1 MKQRRMSLRRPKII
15 NVIILLLF
23 CAIILKVLAIGF
35 SKKVDGIDIKK
46 FADNRNTQEDVLYAK
61 RGTIYDKNG
70 EVLAQTVNSYTLIA
84 YLSEKR
90 SENEKKPQHVV
101 DKEYT
106 AQVLSEHL
114 NTDKESILKQLNK
127 DKYQVEFGSAGR
139 NLSELKKTEIENLEL
154 PGIDFI
160 VGTKRYYKMGAFASY
175 IVGYAKTDE
184 LGNTK
189 GEMGIEES
197 FNNKLEGT
205 NGKKI
210 YQKDLYGY
218 QIPNTPSITEDPVDG
233 ENVYLTIDNNIQ
245 IIVEKAV
252 KSLTSQR
259 KTDWMTFSV
268 MDANTGAIVASA
280 SNPTFNPN
288 ELDTIKSYLNPL
300 VAFQYEPGSTMKT
313 YSFLAALEEGI
324 YDGNKTYES
333 GKIEVAD
340 ATIRDFNNKGWGV
353 ITYDTG
359 YAYSSNVAATNLGL
373 ELGVGKLKTFYQK
386 AGFGQKTGIE
396 LPGEQ
401 PGKIAFTYKTE
412 LANASF
418 GQGITTTP
426 IQNLQAM
433 TIFTNN
439 GTMIKPYLIDHITDN
454 EGKVIYKG
462 KRTVVRDVASS
473 KNIKYMTNLMH
484 KVVYEGLTNYWQPNN
499 VTLIGKTGTAQI
511 ANPKGGGY
519 LHGEYD
525 YIKSFAGIFP
535 EESPKYIIY
544 VSVKQMVGSTKD
556 LSNCVKTAVEEI
568 ANYANINY
576 KGEQQQIDTKV
587 ITLRN
592 YINRKVEDTK
602 NSLEEQGLNVITI
615 GQGDTVINQNPL
627 KNVKVIKGE
636 KVFLLTNQKP
646 YIMPNVYDWSSADI
660 LAFCKLIGLEYEIEG
675 YGKVKSTSIPEG
687 QEINLNEKIVINLSK
702 D

>member
-1 MKQRRMSLRRPKII
+1 MKKRRITLRRPGII

-23 CAIILKVLAIGF
+23 CGIILKTIYIGI

-46 FADNRNTQEDVLYAK
+46 FADNRNTQEDILYAK

-70 EVLAQTVNSYTLIA
+70 EILAQSVNSYTLIA
-84 YLSEKR
+84 YLDPKR

-106 AQVLSEHL
+106 AEVLAEHL

-154 PGIDFI
+154 PGIDFT
-160 VGTKRYYKMGAFASY
+160 VSTKRYYKMGAFASY

-184 LGNTK
+184 KGNIK
-189 GEMGIEES
+189 GELGIEES
-197 FNNKLEGT
+197 YNNKLEGT

-218 QIPNTPSITEDPVDG
+218 QIPNTPSITEDPIDG
-233 ENVYLTIDNNIQ
+233 QNVYLTIDNNIQ

-252 KSLTSQR
+252 KKLTSER
-259 KTDWMTFSV
+259 DIEWVTFSV
-268 MDANTGAIVASA
+268 MDAKTGAIVASA
-280 SNPTFNPN
+280 SSPTFNPN
-288 ELDTIKSYLNPL
+288 DTNTIKSYLNPL
-300 VAFQYEPGSTMKT
+300 VAYQYEPGSTMKIF
-313 YSFLAALEEGI
+313 SFLAAMENGS
-324 YDGNKTYES
+324 YDGSKMYES
-333 GKIEVAD
+333 GHIEVAD
-340 ATIRDFNNKGWGV
+340 VRINDFNNKGWGT
-353 ITYDTG
+353 ISFDRG
-359 YAYSSNVAATNLGL
+359 FAYSSNVAATMLGMD
-373 ELGVGKLKTFYQK
+373 LGVSKLKTFYQK

-401 PGKIAFTYKTE
+401 NGKINFTYKSE

-426 IQNLQAM
+426 IQTLQAL
-433 TIFTNN
+433 TILTNN

-454 EGKVIYKG
+454 EGNTIYTG
-462 KRTVVRDVASS
+462 KRTVVRDVASD
-473 KNIKYMTNLMH
+473 KNIKYMQGLMH
-484 KVVYEGLTNYWQPNN
+484 NVVYEGLTNVWIPNN

-511 ANPKGGGY
+511 ASPKGGY

-535 EESPKYIIY
+535 EDDPKYILY
-544 VSVKQMVGSTKD
+544 VSVKKMHGTTKD
-556 LSNCVKTAVEEI
+556 LAGCVTTVVEEI

-576 KGEQQQIDTKV
+576 KKEDEKVTTKQINLDS
-587 ITLRN
+587 
-592 YINRKVEDTK
+592 YINQNVEDTK
-602 NSLEEQGLNVITI
+602 TKLENLGLKVIVI
-615 GQGDTVINQNPL
+615 GQGNKIVNQNPL
-627 KNVKVIKGE
+627 RNQTVIKGE
-636 KVFLLTNQKP
+636 TVFLVTNKKP
-646 YIMPNVYDWSSADI
+646 YIMPNMNKWSSADAI
-660 LAFCKLIGLEYEIEG
+660 MFAKLIGINYEVNG
-675 YGKVKSTSIPEG
+675 YGKVASTSISEG
-687 QEINLNEKIVINLSK
+687 SEINLDDTLVINLEK
-702 D
+702 

>member
-1 MKQRRMSLRRPKII
+1 MKKRRITLRRPGII

-23 CAIILKVLAIGF
+23 CGIILKTIYIGI

-46 FADNRNTQEDVLYAK
+46 FADNRNTQEDILYAK

-70 EVLAQTVNSYTLIA
+70 EILAQSVNSYTLIA
-84 YLSEKR
+84 YLDPKR

-106 AQVLSEHL
+106 AEVLAEHL

-154 PGIDFI
+154 PGIDFT
-160 VGTKRYYKMGAFASY
+160 VSTKRYYKMGAFASY

-184 LGNTK
+184 KGNIK
-189 GEMGIEES
+189 GELGIEES
-197 FNNKLEGT
+197 YNNKLEGT

-218 QIPNTPSITEDPVDG
+218 QIPNTPSITEDPIDG
-233 ENVYLTIDNNIQ
+233 QNVYLTIDNNIQ

-252 KSLTSQR
+252 KKLTSER
-259 KTDWMTFSV
+259 DIEWVTFSV
-268 MDANTGAIVASA
+268 MDAKTGAIVASA
-280 SNPTFNPN
+280 SSPTFNPN
-288 ELDTIKSYLNPL
+288 DTNTIKSYLNPL
-300 VAFQYEPGSTMKT
+300 VAYQYEPGSTMKIF
-313 YSFLAALEEGI
+313 SFLAAMENGS
-324 YDGNKTYES
+324 YDGSKMYES
-333 GKIEVAD
+333 GHIEVAD
-340 ATIRDFNNKGWGV
+340 VRINDFNNKGWGT
-353 ITYDTG
+353 ISFDRG
-359 YAYSSNVAATNLGL
+359 FAYSSNVAATMLGMD
-373 ELGVGKLKTFYQK
+373 LGVSKLKTFYQK

-401 PGKIAFTYKTE
+401 NGKINFTYKSE

-426 IQNLQAM
+426 IQTLQAL
-433 TIFTNN
+433 TILTNN

-454 EGKVIYKG
+454 EGNTIYTG
-462 KRTVVRDVASS
+462 KRTVVRDVASD
-473 KNIKYMTNLMH
+473 KNIKYMQGLMH
-484 KVVYEGLTNYWQPNN
+484 NVVYEGLTNIWIPNN

-511 ANPKGGGY
+511 ASPKGGY

-535 EESPKYIIY
+535 EDDPKYILY
-544 VSVKQMVGSTKD
+544 VSVKKMHGTTKD
-556 LSNCVKTAVEEI
+556 LAGCVTTVVEEI

-576 KGEQQQIDTKV
+576 KKEDEKVTTKQINLDS
-587 ITLRN
+587 
-592 YINRKVEDTK
+592 YINQNVEDTK
-602 NSLEEQGLNVITI
+602 TKLENLGLKVIVI
-615 GQGDTVINQNPL
+615 GQGNKIVNQNPL
-627 KNVKVIKGE
+627 RNQTVIKGE
-636 KVFLLTNQKP
+636 TVFLVTNKKP
-646 YIMPNVYDWSSADI
+646 YIMPNMNKWSSADAI
-660 LAFCKLIGLEYEIEG
+660 LFAKLIGINYEING
-675 YGKVKSTSIPEG
+675 YGKVASTSISEG
-687 QEINLNEKIVINLSK
+687 SEINLDDTLVINLEK
-702 D
+702 

>member
-1 MKQRRMSLRRPKII
+1 MKTRRMSLRRPGII
-15 NVIILLLF
+15 NAIILLLF
-23 CAIILKVLAIGF
+23 CMIILKVSYISL
-35 SKKVDGIDIKK
+35 SKKVDGVDIKK

-84 YLSEKR
+84 YLDPKR

-114 NTDKESILKQLNK
+114 NTDKEQILKQLNK
-127 DKYQVEFGSAGR
+127 ENKYQVEFGTPGR

-154 PGIDFI
+154 PGIDFL
-160 VGTKRYYKMGAFASY
+160 VSTKRYYKMGAFASY
-175 IVGYAKTDE
+175 VIGYAKTDE
-184 LGNTK
+184 NGNTT
-189 GEMGIEES
+189 GEMGIEKS
-197 FNNKLEGT
+197 YNNKLEGT

-218 QIPNTPSITEDPVDG
+218 QIPNTPSITEDPIDG
-233 ENVYLTIDNNIQ
+233 NDVYLTIDNNIQ

-252 KSLTSQR
+252 KNFVNSR
-259 KTDWMTFSV
+259 KSDWVTFSV

-280 SNPTFNPN
+280 SNPSFNPN
-288 ELDTIKSYLNPL
+288 ELDTIESYLNPL
-300 VAFQYEPGSTMKT
+300 VAYQYEPGSTMKS
-313 YSFLAALEEGI
+313 YSFLAALENGI
-324 YDGNKTYES
+324 YDGSKTFES

-353 ITYDTG
+353 INYDTG
-359 YAYSSNVAATNLGL
+359 FAYSSNVAATKLGL
-373 ELGVGKLKTFYQK
+373 DLGVSKLKNFYQK

-401 PGKIAFTYKTE
+401 TGKLNFTYKTE

-439 GTMIKPYLIDHITDN
+439 GTMIKPYLIERITDN

-473 KNIKYMTNLMH
+473 KNVKYMNNLLH
-484 KVVYEGLTNYWQPNN
+484 NVVYNGLTNYWQPNN
-499 VTLIGKTGTAQI
+499 VSLIGKTGTAQI
-511 ANPKGGGY
+511 ASPKGGY

-535 EESPKYIIY
+535 EEEPKYIIY
-544 VSVKQMVGSTKD
+544 VSVKEMIGTTKD
-556 LSNCVKTAVEEI
+556 LANLVKTTVEEI

-576 KGEQQQIDTKV
+576 KGEESKVTSKV
-587 ITLRN
+587 ITLN
-592 YINRKVEDTK
+592 SYINKSVEETK
-602 NSLEEQGLNVITI
+602 NNLEAQGLQVVVI
-615 GQGDTVINQNPL
+615 GSGDVVVNQNPL
-627 KNVKVIKGE
+627 KDMKVIKGE
-636 KVFLLTNQKP
+636 KVFLVTNKKP
-646 YIMPNVYDWSSADI
+646 YIMPKTYNWSSSDI
-660 LAFCKLIGLEYEIEG
+660 IVFCKLIGLDYTVEG
-675 YGKVKSTSIPEG
+675 YGNVKSTSIEEG
-687 QEINLNEKIVINLSK
+687 SEINFDEKITINLSK
-702 D
+702 E

>member
-1 MKQRRMSLRRPKII
+1 MKQRKMTLRRPSII
-15 NVIILLLF
+15 NAIILFLLLG
-23 CAIILKVLAIGF
+23 IILKVLYIGL
-35 SKKVDGIDIKK
+35 SKKVDGIDIKT
-46 FADNRNTQEDVLYAK
+46 FADNRNTQEDILYAK

-70 EVLAQTVNSYTLIA
+70 EALAQTVNSYTLIA

-90 SENEKKPQHVV
+90 SENEKTPQHVV

-114 NTDKESILKQLNK
+114 NADKDAILKQLNK

-160 VGTKRYYKMGAFASY
+160 VSTKRYYKMGAFASY
-175 IVGYAKTDE
+175 IIGYAKTDE
-184 LGNTK
+184 NGNTK

-233 ENVYLTIDNNIQ
+233 YNVYLTIDNNIQ
-245 IIVEKAV
+245 IIIEKAV
-252 KSLTSQR
+252 KNLSTSRQI
-259 KTDWMTFSV
+259 DWMTFSV
-268 MDANTGAIVASA
+268 IDANTGAIVASA
-280 SNPTFNPN
+280 SSPSFNPN

-300 VAFQYEPGSTMKT
+300 VAYQYEPGSTMKT
-313 YSFLAALEEGI
+313 FSFLATLEEGI
-324 YDGNKTYES
+324 YDGSKKFES

-340 ATIRDFNNKGWGV
+340 ATIRDFNNKGWGT
-353 ITYDTG
+353 IDYDTG
-359 YAYSSNVAATNLGL
+359 FAYSSNVAATNLGL
-373 ELGVGKLKTFYQK
+373 ALGVGKLKTFYQK

-401 PGKIAFTYKTE
+401 AGKLNFTYKSE

-426 IQNLQAM
+426 IQTLQAM
-433 TIFTNN
+433 TILTNN

-454 EGKVIYKG
+454 DGKVIYTG

-473 KNIKYMTNLMH
+473 KNVKYMNKLLH
-484 KVVYEGLTNYWQPNN
+484 NVVYEGLTNYWQPNN
-499 VTLIGKTGTAQI
+499 VSLIGKTGTAQI
-511 ANPKGGGY
+511 ASPKGGY
-519 LHGEYD
+519 LTGEYD

-535 EESPKYIIY
+535 EEDPKYIIY
-544 VSVKQMVGSTKD
+544 VSVKQMVGTTKD
-556 LSNCVKTAVEEI
+556 LANTVTTAVEEI

-576 KGEQQQIDTKV
+576 KGDKEKVESKV
-587 ITLRN
+587 ITLKN
-592 YINRKVEDTK
+592 YISKNVEETK
-602 NSLEEQGLNVITI
+602 TNLENQGLKV
-615 GQGDTVINQNPL
+615 TVIGSGDVIVNQNPL
-627 KNVKVIKGE
+627 KGMKVIKGQNIL
-636 KVFLLTNQKP
+636 LLTNKGP
-646 YIMPNVYDWSSADI
+646 YIMPNTYNWSSSDI
-660 LAFCKLIGLEYEIEG
+660 IAFCKLIKLDYEIDG
-675 YGKVKSTSIPEG
+675 YGVVKSTSIAEGTEIKPEDKL
-687 QEINLNEKIVINLSK
+687 IINLSK

>member
-1 MKQRRMSLRRPKII
+1 MKQRRISLRRPSII
-15 NVIILLLF
+15 NVIILFLL
-23 CAIILKVLAIGF
+23 CGIILKVLYIGL

-61 RGTIYDKNG
+61 RGTIYDNNG

-90 SENEKKPQHVV
+90 SENEKTPQHVV

-114 NTDKESILKQLNK
+114 NADKESILKQLNK

-160 VGTKRYYKMGAFASY
+160 VSTKRYYKMGAFASY
-175 IVGYAKTDE
+175 IIGYAKTDE
-184 LGNTK
+184 KGNTK

-197 FNNKLEGT
+197 YNNKLEGT

-218 QIPNTPSITEDPVDG
+218 QIPNTPSITEEPVDG
-233 ENVYLTIDNNIQ
+233 YNVYLTIDNNIQ
-245 IIVEKAV
+245 IIIEKAV
-252 KSLTSQR
+252 KNLATSRQI
-259 KTDWMTFSV
+259 DWMTFSV
-268 MDANTGAIVASA
+268 IDANTGAIVASA
-280 SNPTFNPN
+280 SSPSFNPN

-300 VAFQYEPGSTMKT
+300 VAYQYEPGSTMKT
-313 YSFLAALEEGI
+313 FSFLAALEEGI
-324 YDGNKTYES
+324 YDGSKKFES

-340 ATIRDFNNKGWGV
+340 ATIRDFNNKGWGT
-353 ITYDTG
+353 IDYDTG
-359 YAYSSNVAATNLGL
+359 FAYSSNVAATNLGL
-373 ELGVGKLKTFYQK
+373 ALGVSKLKTFYQK

-401 PGKIAFTYKTE
+401 AGKLNFTYKSE

-426 IQNLQAM
+426 IQTLQAM
-433 TIFTNN
+433 TILTNN

-454 EGKVIYKG
+454 DGNVVYKG

-473 KNIKYMTNLMH
+473 KNVKYMNKLLH
-484 KVVYEGLTNYWQPNN
+484 NVVYEGLSNYWQPNN
-499 VTLIGKTGTAQI
+499 VSLIGKTGTAQI
-511 ANPKGGGY
+511 ASPKGGY
-519 LHGEYD
+519 LTGEYD

-535 EESPKYIIY
+535 EEEPKYILY
-544 VSVKQMVGSTKD
+544 VSVKQMVGTTKD
-556 LSNCVKTAVEEI
+556 LANTVTTAVEEI

-576 KGEQQQIDTKV
+576 KKDKETIESKIITLKNYISKSVDETKTNLENQGLKV
-587 ITLRN
+587 I
-592 YINRKVEDTK
+592 
-602 NSLEEQGLNVITI
+602 VI
-615 GQGDTVINQNPL
+615 GSGDIVINQNPL
-627 KNVKVIKGE
+627 KGMKVIKGQNI
-636 KVFLLTNQKP
+636 FLLTNKGP
-646 YIMPNVYDWSSADI
+646 YIMPNTYNWSSSDI
-660 LAFCKLIGLEYEIEG
+660 IAFCKLIKLDYETEG
-675 YGKVKSTSIPEG
+675 YGKVKTTSINTG
-687 QEINLNEKIVINLSK
+687 DEIKPDSKLIINLSK

>member
-1 MKQRRMSLRRPKII
+1 MKQRRVTLRRPSII
-15 NVIILLLF
+15 NAIILFLL
-23 CAIILKVLAIGF
+23 CGIILKVLYIGL

-70 EVLAQTVNSYTLIA
+70 EALAQTVNSYTLIA

-90 SENEKKPQHVV
+90 SENEKIPQHVV

-114 NTDKESILKQLNK
+114 GADKESILKQLNK
-127 DKYQVEFGSAGR
+127 DKYQVEFGSPGR

-160 VGTKRYYKMGAFASY
+160 VSTKRYYKMGAFASY
-175 IVGYAKTDE
+175 IIGYAKTDE
-184 LGNTK
+184 NGKTT

-197 FNNKLEGT
+197 YNNKLDGI

-233 ENVYLTIDNNIQ
+233 QNVYLTIDNNIQ
-245 IIVEKAV
+245 IIIEKAV
-252 KSLTSQR
+252 KNLTTSRQI
-259 KTDWMTFSV
+259 DWMTFSV

-280 SNPTFNPN
+280 SSPSFNPN

-300 VAFQYEPGSTMKT
+300 VSYQYEPGSTMKT
-313 YSFLAALEEGI
+313 FSFLAALEEGI
-324 YDGNKTYES
+324 YDGNKTFES

-340 ATIRDFNNKGWGV
+340 ATIRDFNNKGWGT
-353 ITYDTG
+353 INYDTG
-359 YAYSSNVAATNLGL
+359 FAYSSNVAATNLGL
-373 ELGVGKLKTFYQK
+373 QLGVGKLKTFYQK

-396 LPGEQ
+396 LPGETS
-401 PGKIAFTYKTE
+401 GKLNFTYKSE

-433 TIFTNN
+433 TILTNN

-454 EGKVIYKG
+454 EGNIIYRG

-473 KNIKYMTNLMH
+473 KNVKYMNNLLH
-484 KVVYEGLTNYWQPNN
+484 NVVYEGLTNYWQPNN

-511 ANPKGGGY
+511 ASPKGGY
-519 LHGEYD
+519 LTGEYD

-535 EESPKYIIY
+535 EENPKYIIY
-544 VSVKQMVGSTKD
+544 VSVKQMVGTTKD
-556 LSNCVKTAVEEI
+556 LGNCVTTAVEEI

-576 KGEQQQIDTKV
+576 KGDKEKIESKIITLKNYVNKNVDETKLALENQGLKV
-587 ITLRN
+587 I
-592 YINRKVEDTK
+592 
-602 NSLEEQGLNVITI
+602 VI
-615 GQGDTVINQNPL
+615 GSGDTVINQTPL
-627 KNVKVIKGE
+627 KGMKAIKGQ
-636 KVFLLTNQKP
+636 KIFLLTNKKP
-646 YIMPNVYDWSSADI
+646 YIMPNVYNWSSSDI
-660 LAFCKLIGLEYEIEG
+660 ISFCKLIKLDYELEG
-675 YGKVKSTSIPEG
+675 YGKVKSTSVAEN
-687 QEINLNEKIVINLSK
+687 QQINVNEKITINLGK

>member
-1 MKQRRMSLRRPKII
+1 MKKRRITLRRPGII

-23 CAIILKVLAIGF
+23 CGIILKTIYIGI

-46 FADNRNTQEDVLYAK
+46 FADNRNTQEDILYAK

-70 EVLAQTVNSYTLIA
+70 EILAQSVNSYTLIA
-84 YLSEKR
+84 YLDPKR

-106 AQVLSEHL
+106 AEVLAEHL

-154 PGIDFI
+154 PGIDFT
-160 VGTKRYYKMGAFASY
+160 VSTKRYYKMGAFASY

-184 LGNTK
+184 KGNIK
-189 GEMGIEES
+189 GELGIEES
-197 FNNKLEGT
+197 YNNKLEGT

-218 QIPNTPSITEDPVDG
+218 QIPNTPSITEDPIDG
-233 ENVYLTIDNNIQ
+233 QNVYLTIDNNIQ

-252 KSLTSQR
+252 KKLTSER
-259 KTDWMTFSV
+259 DIEWVTFSV
-268 MDANTGAIVASA
+268 MDAKTGAIVASA
-280 SNPTFNPN
+280 SSPTFNPN
-288 ELDTIKSYLNPL
+288 DTNTIKSYLNPL
-300 VAFQYEPGSTMKT
+300 VAYQYEPGSTMKIF
-313 YSFLAALEEGI
+313 SFLAAMENGS
-324 YDGNKTYES
+324 YDGSKMYES
-333 GKIEVAD
+333 GHIEVAD
-340 ATIRDFNNKGWGV
+340 VRINDFNNEGWGT
-353 ITYDTG
+353 ISFDRG
-359 YAYSSNVAATNLGL
+359 FAYSSNVAATMLGMD
-373 ELGVGKLKTFYQK
+373 LGVSKLKTFYQK

-401 PGKIAFTYKTE
+401 NGKINFTYKSE

-426 IQNLQAM
+426 IQTLQAL
-433 TIFTNN
+433 TILTNN

-454 EGKVIYKG
+454 EGNTIYTG
-462 KRTVVRDVASS
+462 KRTVVRDVASD
-473 KNIKYMTNLMH
+473 KNIKYMQGLMH
-484 KVVYEGLTNYWQPNN
+484 NVVYEGLTNVWIPNN

-511 ANPKGGGY
+511 ASPKGGY

-535 EESPKYIIY
+535 EDDPKYILY
-544 VSVKQMVGSTKD
+544 VSVKKMHGTTKD
-556 LSNCVKTAVEEI
+556 LAGCVTTVVEEI

-576 KGEQQQIDTKV
+576 KKEDEKVTTKQINLDS
-587 ITLRN
+587 
-592 YINRKVEDTK
+592 YINQNVEDTK
-602 NSLEEQGLNVITI
+602 TKLENLGLKVIVI
-615 GQGDTVINQNPL
+615 GQGNKVVNQNPL
-627 KNVKVIKGE
+627 RNQTVIKGE
-636 KVFLLTNQKP
+636 TVFLVTNKKP
-646 YIMPNVYDWSSADI
+646 YIMPNMNKWSSADAI
-660 LAFCKLIGLEYEIEG
+660 LFAKLIGINYEING
-675 YGKVKSTSIPEG
+675 YGKVASTSISEG
-687 QEINLNEKIVINLSK
+687 SEINLDDTLVINLEK
-702 D
+702 

>member
-1 MKQRRMSLRRPKII
+1 MKTRRVTLRRPGII
-15 NVIILLLF
+15 NAIILFLLL
-23 CAIILKVLAIGF
+23 AIILKVLYIGL
-35 SKKVDGIDIKK
+35 SNKVDGVDIKK
-46 FADNRNTQEDVLYAK
+46 FADNRNTQEDILYAK
-61 RGTIYDKNG
+61 RGTIYDING
-70 EVLAQTVNSYTLIA
+70 EALAQTVNSYTLIA

-90 SENEKKPQHVV
+90 SENEKTPQHVV

-127 DKYQVEFGSAGR
+127 DKYQVEFGTAGR

-160 VGTKRYYKMGAFASY
+160 VSTKRYYKMGAFASY

-184 LGNTK
+184 NGNTI

-197 FNNKLEGT
+197 YNNKLEGT

-218 QIPNTPSITEDPVDG
+218 QIPNTPSITEDPIDG
-233 ENVYLTIDNNIQ
+233 YNVYLTIDNNIQ
-245 IIVEKAV
+245 IIIEKAV
-252 KSLTSQR
+252 KNLTNSRQL
-259 KTDWMTFSV
+259 DWMTFSV
-268 MDANTGAIVASA
+268 IDANTGAIVASA
-280 SNPTFNPN
+280 SSPSFNPN
-288 ELDTIKSYLNPL
+288 ELNTIKSYLNPL
-300 VAFQYEPGSTMKT
+300 VSYQYEPGSTMKT
-313 YSFLAALEEGI
+313 FSFLAALEEGM
-324 YDGNKTYES
+324 YDGNKTFES

-340 ATIRDFNNKGWGV
+340 ATIRDFNNKGWGT
-353 ITYDTG
+353 INYDTG
-359 YAYSSNVAATNLGL
+359 FAYSSNVAATNLAL
-373 ELGVGKLKTFYQK
+373 NLGVGKLKTFYQK

-401 PGKIAFTYKTE
+401 PGKLNFTYKSE

-433 TIFTNN
+433 TILTNN

-454 EGKVIYKG
+454 EGNVVYKG

-473 KNIKYMTNLMH
+473 KNVKYMNGLLH
-484 KVVYEGLTNYWQPNN
+484 NVVYEGLTNYWQPNN

-511 ANPKGGGY
+511 ANPKGGY
-519 LHGEYD
+519 LQGEYD

-535 EESPKYIIY
+535 EENPKYIIY
-544 VSVKQMVGSTKD
+544 VSVKQLVGTTKD
-556 LSNCVKTAVEEI
+556 LGNCVTTAVEEI

-576 KGEQQQIDTKV
+576 KGDKQKIESKI
-587 ITLRN
+587 ITLKN
-592 YINRKVEDTK
+592 YVSKNVEETK
-602 NSLEEQGLNVITI
+602 LSLENQGLNVVVI
-615 GQGDTVINQNPL
+615 GSGDTIINQNPL
-627 KNVKVIKGE
+627 KGMKAIKGQ
-636 KVFLLTNQKP
+636 KIFLLTNKKP
-646 YIMPNVYDWSSADI
+646 YIMPNTYDWSSSDI
-660 LAFCKLIGLEYEIEG
+660 IAFCKLIKLDYEIEG
-675 YGKVKSTSIPEG
+675 YGKVKSTSILEG
-687 QEINLNEKIVINLSK
+687 AEINLSEKITINLSK

>member
-1 MKQRRMSLRRPKII
+1 MKKRRITLRRPGII

-23 CAIILKVLAIGF
+23 CGIILKTIYIGI

-46 FADNRNTQEDVLYAK
+46 FADNRNTQEDILYAK

-70 EVLAQTVNSYTLIA
+70 EILAQSVNSYTLIA
-84 YLSEKR
+84 YLDPKR

-106 AQVLSEHL
+106 AEVLAEHL

-154 PGIDFI
+154 PGIDFT
-160 VGTKRYYKMGAFASY
+160 VSTKRYYKMGAFASY

-184 LGNTK
+184 KGNIK
-189 GEMGIEES
+189 GELGIEES
-197 FNNKLEGT
+197 YNNKLEGT

-218 QIPNTPSITEDPVDG
+218 QIPNTPSITEDPIDG
-233 ENVYLTIDNNIQ
+233 QNVYLTIDNNIQ

-252 KSLTSQR
+252 KKLTSER
-259 KTDWMTFSV
+259 DIEWVTFSV
-268 MDANTGAIVASA
+268 MDAKTGAIVASA
-280 SNPTFNPN
+280 SSPTFNPN
-288 ELDTIKSYLNPL
+288 DTNTIKSYLNPL
-300 VAFQYEPGSTMKT
+300 VAYQYEPGSTMKIF
-313 YSFLAALEEGI
+313 SFLAAMENGS
-324 YDGNKTYES
+324 YDGSKMYES
-333 GKIEVAD
+333 GHIEVAD
-340 ATIRDFNNKGWGV
+340 VRINDFNNKGWGT
-353 ITYDTG
+353 ISFDRG
-359 YAYSSNVAATNLGL
+359 FAYSSNVAATMLGMD
-373 ELGVGKLKTFYQK
+373 LGVSKLKTFYQK

-401 PGKIAFTYKTE
+401 NGKINFTYKSE

-426 IQNLQAM
+426 IQTLQAL
-433 TIFTNN
+433 TILTNN

-454 EGKVIYKG
+454 EGNTIYTG
-462 KRTVVRDVASS
+462 KRTVVRDVASD
-473 KNIKYMTNLMH
+473 KNVKYMQGLMH
-484 KVVYEGLTNYWQPNN
+484 NVVYEGLTNVWIPNN

-511 ANPKGGGY
+511 ANPKGGY

-535 EESPKYIIY
+535 EDDPKYILY
-544 VSVKQMVGSTKD
+544 VSVKKMHGTTKD
-556 LSNCVKTAVEEI
+556 LAGCVTTVVEEI

-576 KGEQQQIDTKV
+576 KKEDEKVTTKQINLDS
-587 ITLRN
+587 
-592 YINRKVEDTK
+592 YINQNVEDTK
-602 NSLEEQGLNVITI
+602 TKLENLGLKVIVI
-615 GQGDTVINQNPL
+615 GQGNKVVNQNPL
-627 KNVKVIKGE
+627 RNQTVIKGE
-636 KVFLLTNQKP
+636 TVFLVTNKKP
-646 YIMPNVYDWSSADI
+646 YIMPNMNKWSSADAI
-660 LAFCKLIGLEYEIEG
+660 LFAKLIGINYEING
-675 YGKVKSTSIPEG
+675 YGKVASTSISEG
-687 QEINLNEKIVINLSK
+687 SEINLDDTLVINLEK
-702 D
+702 

>member
-1 MKQRRMSLRRPKII
+1 MKQRRMSLRRPGII
-15 NVIILLLF
+15 NAIILLLL
-23 CAIILKVLAIGF
+23 CAIIRKVLYIGL
-35 SKKVDGIDIKK
+35 SRTVDGEDIKK

-61 RGTIYDKNG
+61 RGTIYDHNG
-70 EVLAQTVNSYTLIA
+70 EILAQTVNSYTLYA
-84 YLSEKR
+84 CLDETKT
-90 SENEKKPQHVV
+90 EDPKKPHHVV

-106 AQVLSEHL
+106 AEVLAEHL
-114 NTDKESILKQLNK
+114 NADKETILKVLNK
-127 DKYQVEFGSAGR
+127 DKKQVEFGSIGR

-154 PGIDFI
+154 PGIGFI
-160 VGTKRYYKMGAFASY
+160 VSTKRYYKMGAFASY

-184 LGNTK
+184 KGNTT
-189 GEMGIEES
+189 GEMGIENS
-197 FNNKLEGT
+197 YNNKLEGT

-233 ENVYLTIDNNIQ
+233 NNIYLTIDNNIQ

-252 KSLTSQR
+252 KNLSNSRQI
-259 KTDWMTFSV
+259 DWMTFSV

-280 SNPTFNPN
+280 SNPSFNPN

-300 VAFQYEPGSTMKT
+300 VAYQYEPGSTMKT
-313 YSFLAALEEGI
+313 FSFLAALEEGI
-324 YDGNKTYES
+324 YDGSKTFES

-340 ATIRDFNNKGWGV
+340 ATIRDFNNKGWGT
-353 ITYDTG
+353 ISYDTG
-359 YAYSSNVAATNLGL
+359 FAYSSNVAATNLGL
-373 ELGVGKLKTFYQK
+373 QLGVSKLKTFYQK

-401 PGKIAFTYKTE
+401 PGKLNFTYKSE

-426 IQNLQAM
+426 IQTLQAM
-433 TIFTNN
+433 SILTNN
-439 GTMIKPYLIDHITDN
+439 GTMIRPYLIDRITDN
-454 EGKVIYKG
+454 EGNTVFSG

-473 KNIKYMTNLMH
+473 KNVKYMNNLLH
-484 KVVYEGLTNYWQPNN
+484 NVVYEGLSTYWQPNN

-511 ANPKGGGY
+511 ASPKGGY
-519 LHGEYD
+519 LTGEYD

-535 EESPKYIIY
+535 EDNPKYIIY
-544 VSVKQMVGSTKD
+544 VSVKQMVGTTKD
-556 LSNCVKTAVEEI
+556 LANCVTTAVEEI

-576 KGEQQQIDTKV
+576 KGNKEEITSKV
-587 ITLRN
+587 IPLGS
-592 YINRKVEDTK
+592 YINKSVEETK
-602 NSLEEQGLNVITI
+602 NNLEALGLKVIVI
-615 GQGDTVINQNPL
+615 GSGDTIINQNPL

-636 KVFLLTNQKP
+636 KVFLLTNKKP
-646 YIMPNVYDWSSADI
+646 YIMPNTYNWSSADI
-660 LAFCKLIGLEYEIEG
+660 IAFCKLIGLSYELDG
-675 YGKVKSTSIPEG
+675 YGKVKETNIPEG
-687 QEINLNEKIVINLSK
+687 SEIDLNNKITIRLSK

>member
-1 MKQRRMSLRRPKII
+1 MKQRRITLRRPGII

-23 CAIILKVLAIGF
+23 CGIISKVVYIGL
-35 SKKVDGIDIKK
+35 SKKVDGINIKK

-61 RGTIYDKNG
+61 RGTIYDKSG
-70 EVLAQTVNSYTLIA
+70 EILAQSVNSYTLIA
-84 YLSEKR
+84 YLDPKR
-90 SENEKKPQHVV
+90 TENEKKPQHVV

-114 NTDKESILKQLNK
+114 NADKEQILKQLNK

-154 PGIDFI
+154 PGIDFL
-160 VGTKRYYKMGAFASY
+160 VSTKRYYKMGSFASY
-175 IVGYAKTDE
+175 IIGYAKADDNG
-184 LGNTK
+184 LIK

-197 FNNKLEGT
+197 YNNKLEGT

-218 QIPNTPSITEDPVDG
+218 QIPNTPSITEDPIDG
-233 ENVYLTIDNNIQ
+233 EDIYLTIDNNIQ

-252 KSLTSQR
+252 KNLSNERQI
-259 KTDWMTFSV
+259 DWMTFSV

-288 ELDTIKSYLNPL
+288 ELDTIQSYLNPL
-300 VAFQYEPGSTMKT
+300 VAFQYEPGSTMKS
-313 YSFLAALEEGI
+313 YSFLAALEDGS
-324 YDGNKTYES
+324 YDGSKTFES

-340 ATIRDFNNKGWGV
+340 ATIRDFNNKGWGT
-353 ITYDTG
+353 ITFDTG

-373 ELGVGKLKTFYQK
+373 KLGVTKLKTFYQK
-386 AGFGQKTGIE
+386 LGFGQKTGIE

-401 PGKIAFTYKTE
+401 NGKLNFQYKTE

-433 TIFTNN
+433 TVFTNN

-454 EGKVIYKG
+454 EGNTIYKG

-473 KNIKYMTNLMH
+473 KNVKYMTGLMH
-484 KVVYEGLTNYWQPNN
+484 NVVYQGLTDYWQPNN

-511 ANPKGGGY
+511 ADPKGGY

-535 EESPKYIIY
+535 EENPKYIIY
-544 VSVKQMVGSTKD
+544 VSVKQMVGTTKD
-556 LSNCVKTAVEEI
+556 LANCVTTAVEEI

-576 KGEQQQIDTKV
+576 TTEQEQITTKTIDLGNYVNKSVEETKATLENYGLHVVVIGTGEKI
-587 ITLRN
+587 
-592 YINRKVEDTK
+592 
-602 NSLEEQGLNVITI
+602 
-615 GQGDTVINQNPL
+615 INQSPL
-627 KNVKVIKGE
+627 NKTKIIKGE
-636 KVFLLTNQKP
+636 TVFLVTNKGP
-646 YIMPNVYDWSSADI
+646 YTMPNVYGWSSSDI
-660 LAFCKLIGLEYEIEG
+660 LLYSKLVGLDFELNG
-675 YGKVKSTSIPEG
+675 YGKVVSASIPEG
-687 QEINLNEKIVINLSK
+687 TEIHKNDKLIINLEK
-702 D
+702 

>member
-1 MKQRRMSLRRPKII
+1 MKKRRITLRRPGII

-23 CAIILKVLAIGF
+23 CGIILKTIYIGI

-46 FADNRNTQEDVLYAK
+46 FADNRNTQEDILYAK

-70 EVLAQTVNSYTLIA
+70 EILAQSVNSYTLIA
-84 YLSEKR
+84 YLDPKR

-106 AQVLSEHL
+106 AEVLAEHL

-154 PGIDFI
+154 PGIDFT
-160 VGTKRYYKMGAFASY
+160 VSTKRYYKMGAFASY

-184 LGNTK
+184 KGNIK
-189 GEMGIEES
+189 GELGIEES
-197 FNNKLEGT
+197 YNNKLEGT

-218 QIPNTPSITEDPVDG
+218 QIPNTPSITEDPIDG
-233 ENVYLTIDNNIQ
+233 QNVYLTIDNNIQ

-252 KSLTSQR
+252 KKLTSER
-259 KTDWMTFSV
+259 DIEWVTFSV
-268 MDANTGAIVASA
+268 MDAKTGAIVASA
-280 SNPTFNPN
+280 SSPTFNPN
-288 ELDTIKSYLNPL
+288 DTNTIKSYLNPL
-300 VAFQYEPGSTMKT
+300 VAYQYEPGSTMKIF
-313 YSFLAALEEGI
+313 SFLAAMENGS
-324 YDGNKTYES
+324 YDGSKMYES
-333 GKIEVAD
+333 GHIEVAD
-340 ATIRDFNNKGWGV
+340 VRINDFNNKGWGT
-353 ITYDTG
+353 ISFDRG
-359 YAYSSNVAATNLGL
+359 FAYSSNVAATMLGMD
-373 ELGVGKLKTFYQK
+373 LGVSKLKTFYQK

-401 PGKIAFTYKTE
+401 NGKINFTYKSE

-426 IQNLQAM
+426 IQTLQAL
-433 TIFTNN
+433 TILTNN

-454 EGKVIYKG
+454 EGNTIYTG
-462 KRTVVRDVASS
+462 KRTVVRDVASD
-473 KNIKYMTNLMH
+473 KNIKYMQGLMH
-484 KVVYEGLTNYWQPNN
+484 NVVYEGLTNVWIPNN

-511 ANPKGGGY
+511 ASPKGGY

-535 EESPKYIIY
+535 EDDPKYILY
-544 VSVKQMVGSTKD
+544 VSVKKMHGTTKD
-556 LSNCVKTAVEEI
+556 LAGCVTTVVEEI

-576 KGEQQQIDTKV
+576 KKEDEKVTTKQINLDS
-587 ITLRN
+587 
-592 YINRKVEDTK
+592 YINQNVEDTK
-602 NSLEEQGLNVITI
+602 TKLENLGLKVVVI
-615 GQGDTVINQNPL
+615 GQGNKIVNQNPL
-627 KNVKVIKGE
+627 RNQTVIKGE
-636 KVFLLTNQKP
+636 TVFLVTNKKP
-646 YIMPNVYDWSSADI
+646 YIMPNMNKWSSADAI
-660 LAFCKLIGLEYEIEG
+660 LFAKLIGINYEVNG
-675 YGKVKSTSIPEG
+675 YGKVASTSISEG
-687 QEINLNEKIVINLSK
+687 SEINLDDTLVINLEK
-702 D
+702 

>member
-1 MKQRRMSLRRPKII
+1 MKQRRMSLRRPGII
-15 NVIILLLF
+15 NAIILLLL
-23 CAIILKVLAIGF
+23 CAIICKVLYIGL
-35 SKKVDGIDIKK
+35 SRTVDGEDIKK

-61 RGTIYDKNG
+61 RGTIYDHNG
-70 EVLAQTVNSYTLIA
+70 EILAQTVNSYTLYA
-84 YLSEKR
+84 CLDETKT
-90 SENEKKPQHVV
+90 EDPKKPHHVV

-106 AQVLSEHL
+106 AEVLAEHL
-114 NTDKESILKQLNK
+114 NADKETILKVLNK
-127 DKYQVEFGSAGR
+127 DKKQVEFGSIGR

-154 PGIDFI
+154 PGIGFI
-160 VGTKRYYKMGAFASY
+160 VSTKRYYKMGAFASY

-184 LGNTK
+184 KGNTT
-189 GEMGIEES
+189 GEMGIENS
-197 FNNKLEGT
+197 YNNKLEGT

-233 ENVYLTIDNNIQ
+233 NNIYLTIDNNIQ

-252 KSLTSQR
+252 KNLSNSRQI
-259 KTDWMTFSV
+259 DWMTFSV

-280 SNPTFNPN
+280 SNPSFNPN

-300 VAFQYEPGSTMKT
+300 VAYQYEPGSTMKT
-313 YSFLAALEEGI
+313 FSFLAALEEGI
-324 YDGNKTYES
+324 YDGSKTFES

-340 ATIRDFNNKGWGV
+340 ATIRDFNNKGWGT
-353 ITYDTG
+353 ISYDTG
-359 YAYSSNVAATNLGL
+359 FAYSSNVAATNLGL
-373 ELGVGKLKTFYQK
+373 QLGVSKLKTFYQK

-401 PGKIAFTYKTE
+401 PGKLNFTYKSE

-426 IQNLQAM
+426 IQTLQAM
-433 TIFTNN
+433 SILTNN
-439 GTMIKPYLIDHITDN
+439 GTMIRPYLIDRITDN
-454 EGKVIYKG
+454 EGNTVFSG

-473 KNIKYMTNLMH
+473 KNVKYMNNLLH
-484 KVVYEGLTNYWQPNN
+484 NVVYEGLSTYWQPNN

-511 ANPKGGGY
+511 ASPKGGY
-519 LHGEYD
+519 LTGEYD

-535 EESPKYIIY
+535 EDNPKYIIY
-544 VSVKQMVGSTKD
+544 VSVKQMVGTTKD
-556 LSNCVKTAVEEI
+556 LANCVTTAVEEI

-576 KGEQQQIDTKV
+576 KGNKEEITSKV
-587 ITLRN
+587 IPLGS
-592 YINRKVEDTK
+592 YINKSVEETK
-602 NSLEEQGLNVITI
+602 NNLEALGLKVIVI
-615 GQGDTVINQNPL
+615 GSGDTIINQNPL

-636 KVFLLTNQKP
+636 KVFLLTNKKP
-646 YIMPNVYDWSSADI
+646 YIMPNTYNWSSADI
-660 LAFCKLIGLEYEIEG
+660 IAFCKLIGLSYELDG
-675 YGKVKSTSIPEG
+675 YGKVKETNIPEG
-687 QEINLNEKIVINLSK
+687 SEIDLNNKITIRLSK

>member
-1 MKQRRMSLRRPKII
+1 MKQRRMSLRRPGII

-23 CAIILKVLAIGF
+23 CLIILKVLYVGL
-35 SKKVDGIDIKK
+35 SKKVDGVDIKK
-46 FADNRNTQEDVLYAK
+46 FADNRNTQEDVLFAK

-90 SENEKKPQHVV
+90 TDNPKKPQHVV

-160 VGTKRYYKMGAFASY
+160 VSTKRYYKMGAFASY
-175 IVGYAKTDE
+175 IIGYAKTDE
-184 LGNTK
+184 KGNTK

-197 FNNKLEGT
+197 YNNKLEGT

-233 ENVYLTIDNNIQ
+233 QNVYLTIDNNIQ
-245 IIVEKAV
+245 IIIEKAV
-252 KSLTSQR
+252 KNLTSER
-259 KTDWMTFSV
+259 KVDWMTFSV

-280 SNPTFNPN
+280 SSPSFNPN

-300 VAFQYEPGSTMKT
+300 VAYQYEPGSTMKS

-324 YDGNKTYES
+324 YDGNKTFES

-353 ITYDTG
+353 ITFDTG

-373 ELGVGKLKTFYQK
+373 QLGVSKLKTFYQK
-386 AGFGQKTGIE
+386 LGFGQKTGIE

-401 PGKIAFTYKTE
+401 SGKLNFTYKTE

-433 TIFTNN
+433 SVFTNS
-439 GTMIKPYLIDHITDN
+439 GSMIKPYLIDHITDN
-454 EGKVIYKG
+454 EGNVIYKG

-473 KNIKYMTNLMH
+473 KNVKYMTNLMH
-484 KVVYEGLTNYWQPNN
+484 NVVYEGLTNYWQPNN

-511 ANPKGGGY
+511 ANPKGGY

-535 EESPKYIIY
+535 EENPKYIIY

-556 LSNCVKTAVEEI
+556 LAKCVTTAVEEI

-576 KGEQQQIDTKV
+576 KGDKETITSKV
-587 ITLRN
+587 ITLN
-592 YINRKVEDTK
+592 SYINKNVEETK
-602 NSLEEQGLNVITI
+602 ANLEAQGLKVVVI
-615 GQGDTVINQNPL
+615 GSGDVVVNQNPL
-627 KNVKVIKGE
+627 KGMKVIKGE
-636 KVFLLTNQKP
+636 KVFLVTNKKP
-646 YIMPNVYDWSSADI
+646 YIMPSVYNWSSSDI
-660 LAFCKLIGLEYEIEG
+660 LTFCKLIGLDYDVEG
-675 YGKVKSTSIPEG
+675 YGVVKEVSIAEAS
-687 QEINLNEKIVINLSK
+687 EINLNEKITIKLSK